1 VLKGLEQCK
10 AEVQALDTSRS
21 GKLRGAWSEAVATVA
36 RGVDAYLAA
45 RIGNI
50 RQMITDPGGSRDQ
63 VDEQRQE
70 IETAIE
76 AVHGLMARLTAI
88 GARGGR

>member
-1 VLKGLEQCK
+1 
-10 AEVQALDTSRS
+10 
-21 GKLRGAWSEAVATVA
+21 VAAVA

-50 RQMITDPGGSRDQ
+50 GQMITDPGGSRDQ

-76 AVHGLMARLTAI
+76 GVHGLMARLTAI